1 MPHVLVIREE
11 ELKRMQHYAYQD
23 RSRGGHQNLYRKL
36 LLRLVPLAE
45 VEERFKQVE
54 KDEKGLFGG

>member
-23 RSRGGHQNLYRKL
+23 RSGGGHQNLYRKL

-45 VEERFKQVE
+45 VKERFKQVE